1 MYDVAG
7 KARNVTLD
15 MVVDNKLKP
24 TAHPC
29 KPLLPRKKSSVVV
42 LPLQKYAPRPVI
54 QSVD

>member
-1 MYDVAG
+1 MAG

-15 MVVDNKLKP
+15 MVVDSKLKP
-24 TAHPC
+24 TAQPG

-54 QSVD
+54 HSFY